1 MMNVVSAVIV
11 LVFAVIGAVAVCREI
26 SLRLFSAHSDCT
38 VMYIANIK
46 ADEETLEF
54 ALRGALNKQR
64 WAINRKAVGAVCLNC
79 ELTDNT
85 RKICERV
92 CKEYGF
98 SKLMTKDEFL
108 KSLDN

>member
-26 SLRLFSAHSDCT
+26 SLRLFSFRNDST
-38 VMYIANIK
+38 VMYITNIN
-46 ADEETLEF
+46 ADEENLESV
-54 ALRGALNKQR
+54 LRGALNKQR
-64 WAINRKAVGAVCLNC
+64 WMLNKKAVGAICLNC
-79 ELTDNT
+79 ELTERK

-92 CKEYGF
+92 CREYGF

-108 KSLDN
+108 KSLD

>member
-26 SLRLFSAHSDCT
+26 SLRLFSFRDDST
-38 VMYIANIK
+38 VMYITNIN
-46 ADEETLEF
+46 ADEENLEF
-54 ALRGALNKQR
+54 VLRGALNKQR
-64 WAINRKAVGAVCLNC
+64 WMLNKKAVGAICLNC
-79 ELTDNT
+79 ELTDST

-92 CKEYGF
+92 CREYGF

-108 KSLDN
+108 KSLD

>member
-1 MMNVVSAVIV
+1 MNVVSAVIV
-11 LVFAVIGAVAVCREI
+11 LIFAVIGAVAVCREI
-26 SLRLFSAHSDCT
+26 SLRLFSFRNDST
-38 VMYIANIK
+38 VMYITNIN
-46 ADEETLEF
+46 ADEENLEF
-54 ALRGALNKQR
+54 VLRGALNKQR
-64 WAINRKAVGAVCLNC
+64 WMLDKKAVGAVCLNC

-108 KSLDN
+108 KSLD